1 VLVRFQIPGP
11 LRQFASG
18 RSEVEVETS
27 GATLLEVMTDLWR
40 VYPGLRDRVMTEQ
53 GRIREHVSVFVG
65 TENSRDTGGLST
77 RILAGAEISIVPA
90 VSGGSGLQMAAC
102 KFEV

>member
-1 VLVRFQIPGP
+1 
-11 LRQFASG
+11 
-18 RSEVEVETS
+18 
-27 GATLLEVMTDLWR
+27 
-40 VYPGLRDRVMTEQ
+40 
-53 GRIREHVSVFVG
+53 VG